1 MVVTAPVT
9 AACAQAGDGDTDS
22 AGTTVVQ
29 DADDFDPYVVT
40 LRDGTA
46 LVATSSGGD
55 EFTADGVVDD
65 SEPVVDPTEPQS
77 VVGSVLDFCGLDAA
91 PILFPDADTFTT
103 PR

>member
-1 MVVTAPVT
+1 M
-9 AACAQAGDGDTDS
+9 
-22 AGTTVVQ
+22 
-29 DADDFDPYVVT
+29 
-40 LRDGTA
+40 
-46 LVATSSGGD
+46 ATSSGGD